1 MDPVRDKYSSE
12 SADSQKANRISN
24 GMDSLGEILGKRDF
38 KPPDEMTVVKDYVRR
53 HYKSP
58 CTVKMERNALI
69 LSVKN
74 SALAA
79 TLFLERQ
86 TLIEA
91 CGLKH
96 RLVIRTTY

>member
-1 MDPVRDKYSSE
+1 
-12 SADSQKANRISN
+12 
-24 GMDSLGEILGKRDF
+24 MDSVGEILGQRDF
-38 KPPDEMTVVKDYVRR
+38 TPPDELAVVKDYVRR

-58 CTVKMERNALI
+58 CTVKLERNALI
-69 LSVKN
+69 LSVRS

-86 TLIEA
+86 QLIEK

-96 RLVIRTTY
+96 RLVIRTNY